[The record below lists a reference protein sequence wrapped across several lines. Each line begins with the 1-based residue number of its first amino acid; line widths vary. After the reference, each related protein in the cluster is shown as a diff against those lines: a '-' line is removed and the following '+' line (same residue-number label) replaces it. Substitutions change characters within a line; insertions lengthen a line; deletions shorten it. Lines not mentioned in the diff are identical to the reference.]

1 MSLTEKYAGQ
11 EVTKQKAAAFDAMQN
26 KARAEQTFNAGRMS
40 RDEEIAVNNQM
51 KQDYANAIMTESPE
65 NMPKIMEYAADV
77 FTPAEL
83 NELVAGRQALDME
96 AVRGGLAGTVSP
108 QEAAMMQLQEET
120 GQSNFQEQIP
130 AGLAKQLGL

>member
-1 MSLTEKYAGQ
+1 MSLLEKFGQ
-11 EVTKQKAAAFDAMQN
+11 DQAIKQKAAAFDAMQN
-26 KARAEQTFNAGRMS
+26 KAKAQQTFDAGRMS
-40 RDEEIAVNNQM
+40 RDEEIAANNQM

-65 NMPKIMEYAADV
+65 NIPKIMEYAAEV